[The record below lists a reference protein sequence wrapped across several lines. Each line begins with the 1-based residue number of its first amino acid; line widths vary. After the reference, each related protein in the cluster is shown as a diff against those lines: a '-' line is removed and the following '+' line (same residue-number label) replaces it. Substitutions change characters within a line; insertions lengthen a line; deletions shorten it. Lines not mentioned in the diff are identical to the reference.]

1 MLKSL
6 LQFGD
11 GLQFLF
17 IIITIPSA
25 KRCSALLVPFFSLW
39 DLHYAYFKSYFSDKM

>member
-11 GLQFLF
+11 LLQFVF

-25 KRCSALLVPFFSLW
+25 KLCSALLGSFFSLW
-39 DLHYAYFKSYFSDKM
+39 DLLYAYFKSHFWDKM

>member
-17 IIITIPSA
+17 IIISIPSA
-25 KRCSALLVPFFSLW
+25 KLCSTRLSLFFSLW
-39 DLHYAYFKSYFSDKM
+39 DLHYAYFRSYFSDNM